1 MLVISTFF
9 LNGFYLVF
17 KTAALYNF
25 LTCHCAGYMIKY

>member
-1 MLVISTFF
+1 MLVISTF
-9 LNGFYLVF
+9 YLIF